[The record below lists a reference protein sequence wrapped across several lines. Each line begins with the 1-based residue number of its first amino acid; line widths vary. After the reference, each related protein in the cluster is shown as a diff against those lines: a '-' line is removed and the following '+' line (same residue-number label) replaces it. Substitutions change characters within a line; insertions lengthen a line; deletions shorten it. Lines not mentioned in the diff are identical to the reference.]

1 MALLDRFRKLGQ
13 TTAELHDERLESF
26 LAAHPEA
33 TPIQEVAARE
43 LVTVVG
49 EVCRSRIVPG
59 ANGSSHLDVTIK
71 DSTGAVEI
79 RFLGRR
85 ALPGVHPGS
94 HLRVNGRAMA
104 DSWAGHRLRF
114 TNPAY
119 DLL

>member
-1 MALLDRFRKLGQ
+1 MSLRDRIRKLGQ
-13 TTAELHDERLESF
+13 TTAELHEETLETF
-26 LAAHPEA
+26 LSDHPEA
-33 TPIQEVAARE
+33 TPIASVAARD

-49 EVCRSRIVPG
+49 EVSRSRIVPG
-59 ANGSSHLDVTIK
+59 ANGSCHLDLTIK

-85 ALPGVHPGS
+85 SIPGVHPGT
-94 HLRVNGRAMA
+94 RVRVKGRAMA
-104 DSWAGHRLRF
+104 DNWAGQRLRF